1 MPNQSHHDRVVID
14 TALPLS
20 TQEITAPIIM
30 SNTIE
35 IITLVINAIDL
46 LIVIMQVCLTWARG
60 ARLDDNNNHR
70 ARRINEA
77 EAGREMH
84 R

>member
-1 MPNQSHHDRVVID
+1 LIQLTSFHIHD
-14 TALPLS
+14 T
-20 TQEITAPIIM
+20 TAPIIM

-60 ARLDDNNNHR
+60 PRFDDNYDQ

-77 EAGREMH
+77 EREM
-84 R
+84 RR